1 MSSEAPPGS
10 EQSGETSRIGKVMA
24 TMSKATPIAGGVLRR
39 MLELAIDGVP
49 VAGTTGLPSAKHSA
63 SWHLQRTG
71 RVDTAIDNLITSHI
85 AMAGAQGFVTNLGG
99 LLAMPVTLPANVTGS
114 LTIQTRLIAAIAH
127 LRGYDLDD
135 NRVRTAI
142 VMCLL
147 GGDEVARRIHNGQ
160 LPTSPMA
167 VATAPVFDPEL
178 DAAVAKEVLFAVM
191 ARIGGKGLSIT
202 VTKRIPIL
210 GGGVGA
216 VVDGWAT
223 RQLGAYAREELRARN
238 LAEHR

>member
-1 MSSEAPPGS
+1 MSDKPM
-10 EQSGETSRIGKVMA
+10 GKVMERLQQA
-24 TMSKATPIAGGVLRR
+24 APVAGGVLRR
-39 MLELAIDGVP
+39 MLETAIDGVGP
-49 VAGTTGLPSAKHSA
+49 LPSAKHSA
-63 SWHLQRTG
+63 ISHLQRTG
-71 RVDTAIDNLITSHI
+71 DVDHAIDSLITTHI

-99 LLAMPVTLPANVTGS
+99 FAAMPITIPANTAGI
-114 LTIQTRLIAAIAH
+114 LTIQTRMIAAIAH
-127 LRGYDLDD
+127 LRGYHLAD

-147 GGDEVARRIHNGQ
+147 GGEEIARRIHQGT

-178 DAAVAKEVLFAVM
+178 DQAVAREVLKTM
-191 ARIGGKGLSIT
+191 ASRVGGKGLSIT
-202 VTKRIPIL
+202 VSKRIPLI

-223 RQLGAYAREELRARN
+223 RQLGSFTKDELRTR
-238 LAEHR
+238 RVR